1 MNINN
6 ILKKQLKLQSKLS
19 KSSRSTI
26 KKIKTNY
33 LNKGKSFVI
42 IRNVDKDHESLKK
55 KIITNCFRFGKF
67 SGSK

>member
-33 LNKGKSFVI
+33 SCKAICESFVI
-42 IRNVDKDHESLKK
+42 GLS
-55 KIITNCFRFGKF
+55 T
-67 SGSK
+67 

>member
-55 KIITNCFRFGKF
+55 NHY
-67 SGSK
+67 

>member
-19 KSSRSTI
+19 KRSKSII
-26 KKIKTNY
+26 KKIKSSY
-33 LNKGKSFVI
+33 LDKGKSFVI

-55 KIITNCFRFGKF
+55 K
-67 SGSK
+67 